1 MNHQEIKDFLD
12 LYVRINA
19 EIADITETISNLKSR
34 KKLIEEA
41 LSDQVPENFVF
52 QSKGTFYR
60 IEMDVED
67 GGVLHFAEIEFFDE
81 WFHEA
86 EPIAKT
92 GPKITIETLPM
103 DQKIMERTLEFLKE
117 NGPET
122 FSVILEHLFSNS
134 AFLRW
139 TSQDTSLNRNDRE
152 SYRVVA
158 RCIDRLVD
166 TGKVVRD
173 STTAEHL
180 FSCVEDFKKEK
191 DE

>member
-1 MNHQEIKDFLD
+1 MNPEEIKTTLD
-12 LYVRINA
+12 LYVQIDEQIKTMSVTVSGLR
-19 EIADITETISNLKSR
+19 R
-34 KKLIEEA
+34 QKKLIEA
-41 LSDQVPENFVF
+41 SLSNEVPENFVF
-52 QSKGTFYR
+52 RSGAEFYR
-60 IEMDVED
+60 LEMDVED
-67 GGVLHFAEIEFFDE
+67 GGILRFEKVEFLEDWLQE
-81 WFHEA
+81 V
-86 EPIAKT
+86 EPIVKA
-92 GPKITIETLPM
+92 GPEITIETLPR

-134 AFLRW
+134 AFLKW

>member
-1 MNHQEIKDFLD
+1 MNHQEIKEFLD

-19 EIADITETISNLKSR
+19 EIAGITETISDLKGR
-34 KKLIEEA
+34 KNLIEEA

-60 IEMDVED
+60 LEMDVED
-67 GGVLHFAEIEFFDE
+67 GGVLHFAQIEFLDD
-81 WFHEA
+81 WLHEM
-86 EPIAKT
+86 EPIVET
-92 GPKITIETLPM
+92 GPEITIETLPR

-122 FSVILEHLFSNS
+122 LSVILEHLFSNS
-134 AFLRW
+134 AFLKW